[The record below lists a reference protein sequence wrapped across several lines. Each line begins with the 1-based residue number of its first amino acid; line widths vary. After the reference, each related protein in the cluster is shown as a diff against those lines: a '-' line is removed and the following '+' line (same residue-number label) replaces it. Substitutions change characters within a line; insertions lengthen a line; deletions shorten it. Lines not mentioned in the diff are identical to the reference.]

1 MATDAFAQGK
11 LAFEHNHPMSSCDYP
26 AGSSL
31 RAEWMAGWTEANNTR
46 PNANR
51 SAMPEPTHKASA
63 ERAEHRM

>member
-1 MATDAFAQGK
+1 MAKDAFAQGK

-31 RAEWMAGWTEANNTR
+31 RAEWMAGWTEAANSR

-51 SAMPEPTHKASA
+51 SGMHQPASKPA
-63 ERAEHRM
+63 GERVEHRM

>member
-11 LAFEHNHPMSSCDYP
+11 LAFEHNYPMSSCDYP

-31 RAEWMAGWTEANNTR
+31 RAEWMAGWTEANNSR

-51 SAMPEPTHKASA
+51 SARPAPAAKGTSD
-63 ERAEHRM
+63 RVEHRM